1 MSERVWSEIIDA
13 HDDAM
18 RQIAAAFGEAGK
30 APALEALRARLRR
43 RLDELVAALAPPLEA
58 EEAVGLIV
66 PLVFLLDEQVEVR
79 IARAAAP
86 EKYAWLLLQADLFPD
101 GDGGDVFYERAAALL
116 RTPDPP
122 ELAVR
127 VYLFCFQ
134 AGFQGRLFDDPAAI
148 ADWKA
153 RLAALLPVAPP
164 TNAATAATAL
174 HKARPRSFYV
184 WVTLAALLAF
194 QIVLLAIARAM

>member
-1 MSERVWSEIIDA
+1 MSERAWSEIVDA
-13 HDDAM
+13 HDDAL
-18 RQIAAAFGEAGK
+18 RQIAVAFGEGGK
-30 APALEALRARLRR
+30 APALDTLRPRLRR

-58 EEAVGLIV
+58 EEAVILIV

-79 IARAAAP
+79 LVRAAVP
-86 EKYAWLLLQADLFPD
+86 ERLAWPQLQADLFPD

-116 RTPDPP
+116 RDPEP
-122 ELAVR
+122 QELAIR
-127 VYLFCFQ
+127 VYLFCLQ

-148 ADWKA
+148 AEWKA
-153 RLAALLPVAPP
+153 RLAARLPPAPP
-164 TNAATAATAL
+164 AAAAPAAPVL

-194 QIVLLAIARAM
+194 QLVLLAIARAM